1 MSFWNPWRGCK
12 RCSEGCL
19 HCYIHKG
26 DLKRGINT
34 NDIVKTKDFYKPV
47 ERLKNGDYKMKSGLV
62 YMCFSTDF
70 LIEEADEWR
79 SECFK
84 MIKERKDCQFLF
96 LTKRIDRFLSCIP
109 EDWLDGYDNV
119 IVCTTIENQKNADYK
134 LSIFNNLP
142 IKHKIITAQPLL
154 ENIDIEKYLN
164 DIEEVVVGGESDI
177 NARFLDYDWVLNIR
191 RQCINKNVS
200 FTFRQCGTNFI
211 KEGRLY
217 KLQTRDLCKQAKLA
231 KIDYKVVE

>member
-1 MSFWNPWRGCK
+1 
-12 RCSEGCL
+12 
-19 HCYIHKG
+19 
-26 DLKRGINT
+26 
-34 NDIVKTKDFYKPV
+34 
-47 ERLKNGDYKMKSGLV
+47 MKSGLV

-109 EDWLDGYDNV
+109 EDWNDGYDNV

-134 LSIFNNLP
+134 LGIFNNLP
-142 IKHKIITAQPLL
+142 IKHKLITAQPLL

-177 NARFLDYDWVLNIR
+177 NARVLDYDWVLNIR
-191 RQCINKNVS
+191 CQCINKNVS

-231 KIDYKVVE
+231 NIDYKKDE